1 MSKRPVAFLIL
12 SIITLISLTLLI
24 FLSLPDQ
31 QLTINNLTFTMLY
44 GFFILLFLFIFST
57 FTYLLNSKKH
67 GILIAGFA
75 LIYLI
80 FRLNDLTHPFFF
92 ILLSALFLTV
102 ELLVSY
108 RK

>member
-1 MSKRPVAFLIL
+1 MSKRPLPFLIL
-12 SIITLISLTLLI
+12 SAITLICLTALISL
-24 FLSLPDQ
+24 FAPDQ
-31 QLTINNLTFTMLY
+31 QLTINNLQLTPLY
-44 GFFILLFLFIFST
+44 GFFALLFLFIFST
-57 FTYLLNSKKH
+57 FTYLLKSKKH

-75 LIYLI
+75 LIYLV

-92 ILLSALFLTV
+92 ILLAALFLTV